1 MLGFYNLSLQGTSH
15 IANDTVCQDASNIVK
30 LENGWVVSVIADGV
44 GSAKHSEI
52 GSSTAVKTVID
63 YISNL
68 VIEEWDV
75 EELRNILQNAY
86 RLVLEKISEIAENEE
101 NNIRDYDTTLT
112 TAIYNGSQIVYAHA
126 GDGGIVVLS
135 NSGEFSQLTEV
146 QKGEE
151 FNCVQPLR
159 SEKSWVF
166 GHSENDICALAMF
179 TDGIYDIVCPW
190 LLANESQK
198 IYINYVRLFMDVN
211 ITNVSSEEDFEI
223 LKSNAERFLTS
234 DFNSNITDDKT
245 IAVVINTDITP
256 QLQSEE
262 YYAEPDWNALQEE
275 NNKKLYDMEQ
285 PIGEIL

>member
-52 GSSTAVKTVID
+52 GSSTAVETVID
-63 YISNL
+63 YISNMD
-68 VIEEWDV
+68 IDEWDV
-75 EELRNILQNAY
+75 EELRNILQDAY

-151 FNCVQPLR
+151 FNCVQPIR
-159 SEKSWVF
+159 SEKSWAF
-166 GHSENDICALAMF
+166 GYSEDDICALAMF

-198 IYINYVRLFMDVN
+198 VYVNYVRLFMDMN
-211 ITNVSSEEDFEI
+211 IIKTKSDEDFEI
-223 LKSNAERFLTS
+223 LKSNAEKFLTS

-262 YYAEPDWNALQEE
+262 YYAEPDWEAIREE
-275 NNKKLYDMEQ
+275 NNKKLYDIEQ